1 MARRCAGTPRKLRS
15 ALLELA
21 HGLRYLAL
29 PTVGRLVAHPPLL
42 EAPKPHALYGRV
54 VHDGVFIALVWG
66 YEPATLLLV

>member
-1 MARRCAGTPRKLRS
+1 MARHCAGTPRKLRS

-42 EAPKPHALYGRV
+42 EAPKPRALYGGV
-54 VHDGVFIALVWG
+54 VHEEDFIALVWG
-66 YEPATLLLV
+66 YELAASLLV

>member
-1 MARRCAGTPRKLRS
+1 LR
-15 ALLELA
+15 
-21 HGLRYLAL
+21 HLAL
-29 PTVGRLVAHPPLL
+29 ATVGRLVAHPLPLL